1 MTNLLTPDSV
11 THTITHRRLPPVLQR
26 LLSNFL
32 SNISIFISCDDVFLA
47 PVFIFSN
54 CFSSSNTTTDYYHW
68 SLFHGVK
75 FFFLL
80 FGDILLKETCPQT
93 GRSSSCYMAILG
105 ELIMLMIK
113 SVESSPPHEQVM
125 FIRLKKQ
132 FMRSSSY
139 SDLKH
144 SYEQTD
150 QSQRGLEP
158 ESENVLAWGPV
169 F

>member
-1 MTNLLTPDSV
+1 
-11 THTITHRRLPPVLQR
+11 
-26 LLSNFL
+26 
-32 SNISIFISCDDVFLA
+32 
-47 PVFIFSN
+47 
-54 CFSSSNTTTDYYHW
+54 
-68 SLFHGVK
+68 
-75 FFFLL
+75 
-80 FGDILLKETCPQT
+80 
-93 GRSSSCYMAILG
+93 MAILG

-158 ESENVLAWGPV
+158 ESENVLA
-169 F
+169 